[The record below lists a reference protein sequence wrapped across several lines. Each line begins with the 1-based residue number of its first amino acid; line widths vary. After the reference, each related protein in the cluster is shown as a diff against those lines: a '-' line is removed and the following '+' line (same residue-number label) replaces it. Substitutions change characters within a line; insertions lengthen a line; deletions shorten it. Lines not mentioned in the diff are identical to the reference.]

1 MTPITLGFSP
11 CPNDTFIFDALVHGK
26 IDTEGLEFN
35 YLLADVEQLN
45 QKAFRGELEVT
56 KLSFNA
62 FLHLAH
68 KYILLNSGAAMGINA
83 GPLLVSKKPATIG
96 GLAGK
101 RIGIPGK
108 NTTANL
114 LLSLAAPKIS
124 DKVEMLFSD
133 IEDAVISGEIDA
145 GLIIHES
152 RFTYQ
157 HKGLFKVADLGEF
170 WEEKTQCPIPLGGIV
185 ASRNLPGDVIRSID
199 RVLKRSVEYAFAN
212 PGSSAEFVRT
222 NAQEMDEDVM
232 NKHIELYV
240 NMYSIELGVEGRKA
254 VGILFHEAVN
264 AGIILPDLS
273 ASFIVGPDR

>member
-11 CPNDTFIFDALVHGK
+11 CPNDTFIFDAIVNGK
-26 IDTEGLEFN
+26 IDTEDIEFR

-45 QKAFRGELEVT
+45 QKAFRGELDVT

-68 KYILLNSGAAMGINA
+68 KYVLLNSGAALAANA
-83 GPLLVSKKPATIG
+83 GPLLVCKKPVTIG
-96 GLAGK
+96 SLAGK

-114 LLSLAAPKIS
+114 LLSLAAPKIT

-152 RFTYQ
+152 RFTYMQ
-157 HKGLFKVADLGEF
+157 KGLYKVTDLGKF
-170 WEEKTQCPIPLGGIV
+170 WEEKTHCLIPLGGIV
-185 ASRNLPGDVIRSID
+185 ANRNLPENVIRSID
-199 RVLKRSVEYAFAN
+199 RVLKKSVEYAFAN
-212 PGSSAEFVRT
+212 PGSSAAFVSM
-222 NAQEMDEDVM
+222 NAQEMDENVVK
-232 NKHIELYV
+232 KHIELYV
-240 NMYSIELGVEGRKA
+240 NKYSIELGIDGRKA
-254 VGILFHEAVN
+254 VRMLFLEAVN
-264 AGIILPDLS
+264 AGIIIPEIGDS
-273 ASFIVGPDR
+273 YIVEHNQ